1 MEDGIGFGPA
11 LKKLRLARGLSQ
23 QSLVNVATR
32 EHLSRLERGVSSP
45 NLTLVCDIARELDV
59 HPMSLLA
66 LAFAKEVSDPS
77 LRELFATI
85 LTDLKLQAPLD

>member
-1 MEDGIGFGPA
+1 MEDGIGFGLA

-23 QSLVNVATR
+23 QSFLNVTTR

-45 NLTLVCDIARELDV
+45 NLTLVCEIARELDI

-66 LAFAKEVSDPS
+66 LTFAREESDPA
-77 LRELFATI
+77 LRQLFATI
-85 LTDLKLQAPLD
+85 LTDLKVLTPLD